1 MEEIQT
7 SRVRYLAQPLL
18 WSVAALA
25 IAPKPK
31 KADMAPHISRI
42 LVPTDFSDTADVALT
57 YAKTLAD
64 QLNASLH
71 VIHVLADPYVVTPF
85 DVPTPMEPEIRKH
98 TLEDVRA
105 CLLERLDADEEQ
117 RFRGTRAIVR
127 GLAAKQIAQYAADHS
142 IDLIVMGTHGR
153 RGVAHLLLG
162 SVAEHVGRIAPCPVL
177 TVRDPQNAAS
187 KPAEP
192 TSPTAR
198 VA

>member
-1 MEEIQT
+1 
-7 SRVRYLAQPLL
+7 
-18 WSVAALA
+18 
-25 IAPKPK
+25 
-31 KADMAPHISRI
+31 MAPNITQI

-85 DVPTPMEPEIRKH
+85 DVPTPMEPEIRQH

-162 SVAEHVGRIAPCPVL
+162 SVAEHVVRTARCPVL
-177 TVRDPQNAAS
+177 TVRHAEGGTKAEREPAA
-187 KPAEP
+187 
-192 TSPTAR
+192 
-198 VA
+198 VAKVA

>member
-1 MEEIQT
+1 
-7 SRVRYLAQPLL
+7 
-18 WSVAALA
+18 
-25 IAPKPK
+25 
-31 KADMAPHISRI
+31 MAPNITHI
-42 LVPTDFSDTADVALT
+42 LVPTDFSNTADVALT

-85 DVPTPMEPEIRKH
+85 DVPTPMEPEIRQH

-192 TSPTAR
+192 TSPTVR

>member
-1 MEEIQT
+1 
-7 SRVRYLAQPLL
+7 
-18 WSVAALA
+18 
-25 IAPKPK
+25 
-31 KADMAPHISRI
+31 MAPNVTRI

-57 YAKTLAD
+57 YAKTVAGR
-64 QLNASLH
+64 LNASLH
-71 VIHVLADPYVVTPF
+71 VIHVLADPYVTPF
-85 DVPTPMEPEIRKH
+85 DVATPMEPEIRKR

-105 CLLERLDADEEQ
+105 CLLKRLDAEEEQ
-117 RFRGTRAIVR
+117 RFRGTRAIVT

-192 TSPTAR
+192 TSATAR

>member
-1 MEEIQT
+1 M
-7 SRVRYLAQPLL
+7 
-18 WSVAALA
+18 AALA
-25 IAPKPK
+25 TAPKPK
-31 KADMAPHISRI
+31 KADMAPNITRI

-57 YAKTLAD
+57 YAKTLAGR
-64 QLNASLH
+64 LNASLH

-85 DVPTPMEPEIRKH
+85 DVATPMEPEIRKR

-105 CLLERLDADEEQ
+105 CLLKRLDAEEEQ
-117 RFRGTRAIVR
+117 RFRGTRAIVT

-177 TVRDPQNAAS
+177 TVRNPQNAAS